1 MSGKAGGLWVERRT
15 RSTIWDSKEP
25 ASCSLHCFHEGL
37 QIQVYLFH
45 AHNSLRV
52 VWRLRWPYP
61 RGDRRLTSPNTI
73 RAIRQTEPHPSDQ
86 RQLVTLTPAQGG
98 LGVPDLRF
106 EAPQQFAAS
115 TSITA
120 PHVDS
125 ITTQS
130 MLMVTGENST
140 EELKRQHQALKT
152 ASV

>member
-1 MSGKAGGLWVERRT
+1 MDQRAGWLSSRT
-15 RSTIWDSKEP
+15 Y
-25 ASCSLHCFHEGL
+25 L
-37 QIQVYLFH
+37 QIRLF
-45 AHNSLRV
+45 
-52 VWRLRWPYP
+52 
-61 RGDRRLTSPNTI
+61 GDELNVT
-73 RAIRQTEPHPSDQ
+73 TEGQRHLGAVIGSSDL

-130 MLMVTGENST
+130 MFMVAGENST
-140 EELKRQHQALKT
+140 KESKRQHQALKLPR
-152 ASV
+152 